1 MDKDTL
7 YARWLSGEI
16 TAEEEQEL
24 KQSGALEELEAITRF
39 TDSSRLPPYDPKAA
53 LEKFKATRMQ
63 PKAAKVRRLDWRW
76 YAGAA
81 ASVTVL
87 LGLWFWLGSGNSSL
101 DAAPG
106 EMAERTFQ
114 DGSSIV
120 LNDGSRITYQD
131 SDWGEERRISLEG
144 EALFDVTKG
153 VPFIVETAQ
162 GEVRVLGT
170 SFNVRAWDEHF
181 RIECYSGKVAIE
193 RNGQRDTIV
202 AGEAGQWR
210 DNQWEIERDLVATS
224 PAWSDGKSV
233 FKGEPWNAAFQELGR
248 QYNVQVEHPDI
259 DAPFVGNFPHNNLDT
274 ALYILLRPKGLK
286 YETSADRSEVR
297 IFK

>member
-16 TAEEEQEL
+16 TAEEQQEL

-39 TDSSRLPPYDPKAA
+39 TNSSSLPPYDSKAA

-63 PKAAKVRRLDWRW
+63 PKTATVRRLDWRW

-81 ASVTVL
+81 ASVAVL
-87 LGLWFWLGSGNSSL
+87 LGLWFWLGTGSSSL
-101 DAAPG
+101 DAAAG
-106 EMAERTFQ
+106 EMAERTFA

-120 LNDGSRITYQD
+120 LNDGSSITYQD
-131 SDWGEERRISLEG
+131 SDWGEERRINLKG

-193 RNGQRDTIV
+193 RNGQIDTIV
-202 AGEAGQWR
+202 AGEAGHWR
-210 DNQWEIERDLVATS
+210 ANKWDIERDLVAQS
-224 PAWSDGKSV
+224 PAWSDSASK
-233 FKGEPWNAAFQELGR
+233 FNGEPWDVAFEELER
-248 QYNVQVEHPDI
+248 QYNVQI
-259 DAPFVGNFPHNNLDT
+259 DRPYIDDPFVGNFQHNNLDT
-274 ALYILLRPKGLK
+274 ALYILTRTKGLQ
-286 YETSADRSEVR
+286 YEINADRSKVSV
-297 IFK
+297 FK

>member
-24 KQSGALEELEAITRF
+24 KRSGALEELEAIKRF
-39 TDSSRLPPYDPKAA
+39 TDNSSLPPYDPKAA
-53 LEKFKATRMQ
+53 LENFKATRMQ
-63 PKAAKVRRLDWRW
+63 PKAARVRRLDWRW

-81 ASVTVL
+81 ASVAIL
-87 LGLWFWLGSGNSSL
+87 FGLWFWLATANSRL
-101 DAAPG
+101 DAAAG
-106 EMAERTFQ
+106 EMAERTFI
-114 DGSSIV
+114 DGSSVV
-120 LNDGSRITYQD
+120 LNDGSAITYQD
-131 SDWGEERRISLEG
+131 NGWKTERRINLAG

-162 GEVRVLGT
+162 GEVKVLGT

-181 RIECYSGKVAIE
+181 RIECYTGKVAIE
-193 RNGQRDTIV
+193 KNGQRDTLV

-210 DNQWEIERDLVATS
+210 IDQWDIEHDLTTNS
-224 PAWSDGKSV
+224 PAWSKGTSE
-233 FKGEPWNAAFQELGR
+233 FNGEPWDAAFEELER
-248 QYNVQVEHPDI
+248 QYNVQLERPYI
-259 DAPFVGNFPHNNLDT
+259 DTPFVGSFQHNNLDT
-274 ALYILLRPKGLK
+274 ALYLLTRPKQLQ
-286 YETSADRSEVR
+286 YEISADRSVVR